1 MISLLVIVLKKFI
14 TKGDGGDFL
23 FDEGGGVPAFIFGL
37 NLPIF
42 WLHA

>member
-23 FDEGGGVPAFIFGL
+23 FDERGGPAFIFGS
-37 NLPIF
+37 NPPIF